1 MLFFQIIDSCKTNKH
16 VHPPVAFT
24 FFHKYF
30 MFFSYFSLQMP
41 AIYRM
46 PGCFIIYIMV
56 MELISEAMGN
66 VKKKKQAFIYF
77 DHYQRFSTAICDF
90 LQVAGGFDQVINR
103 LEIKNQC
110 ILLIIIL
117 SPLIKQSSVWLP
129 HYRWI
134 QSFNSLQ

>member
-30 MFFSYFSLQMP
+30 MFFSYFSLQIP

-77 DHYQRFSTAICDF
+77 DHYQRFSTAFYCFSYAD
-90 LQVAGGFDQVINR
+90 
-103 LEIKNQC
+103 
-110 ILLIIIL
+110 ILHL
-117 SPLIKQSSVWLP
+117 KR
-129 HYRWI
+129 YT
-134 QSFNSLQ
+134 N

>member
-46 PGCFIIYIMV
+46 PGWFIIYIMV

-66 VKKKKQAFIYF
+66 VKKKETSIYLF
-77 DHYQRFSTAICDF
+77 
-90 LQVAGGFDQVINR
+90 
-103 LEIKNQC
+103 
-110 ILLIIIL
+110 
-117 SPLIKQSSVWLP
+117 
-129 HYRWI
+129 
-134 QSFNSLQ
+134 